1 MNNESILVVDDD
13 PAVLRLVA
21 EVLTQSGYL
30 VYPASGPEQALGLFK
45 RYTEELGL
53 VVTDV
58 VMPGMS
64 GPDLVDCLHAV
75 RPNLPVL
82 YMSGYANVEMVRDRI
97 AARGASLLTKPFL
110 MSTLLSKARALLD
123 EGPLAAT
130 G

>member
-82 YMSGYANVEMVRDRI
+82 YMSGYANVDIVRDRI

-110 MSTLLSKARALLD
+110 MSALLHKTRELLD
-123 EGPLAAT
+123 PGSLAAA